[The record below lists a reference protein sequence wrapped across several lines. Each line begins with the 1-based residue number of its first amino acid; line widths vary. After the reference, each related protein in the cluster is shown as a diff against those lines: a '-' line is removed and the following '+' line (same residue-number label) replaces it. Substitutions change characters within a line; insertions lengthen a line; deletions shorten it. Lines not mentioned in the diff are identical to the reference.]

1 MAWKGAA
8 PEGPKVVSGQVD
20 HFAPDLQRGQ
30 SEELA
35 QRGRPDIL
43 QSPPEPKKGTLG
55 NIGRLL
61 PALQPPIMAEHL
73 PGQVGK
79 PIGRTGDQLLAC
91 LGIPI
96 KQTIQAALQP
106 DGRAVGHGHTF
117 PSVNDR
123 DARSPSGPQDARVK
137 TLGDR
142 LLSSA
147 LKCWVHLILT
157 NLQRDRMQSS

>member
-1 MAWKGAA
+1 MEGSSAL
-8 PEGPKVVSGQVD
+8 GPKVVSGQVD

-30 SEELA
+30 PEEFA

-43 QSPPEPKKGTLG
+43 QSSPEPKKGTLG

-96 KQTIQAALQP
+96 KQTIQAGAAATGQ
-106 DGRAVGHGHTF
+106 
-117 PSVNDR
+117 
-123 DARSPSGPQDARVK
+123 
-137 TLGDR
+137 
-142 LLSSA
+142 
-147 LKCWVHLILT
+147 
-157 NLQRDRMQSS
+157 